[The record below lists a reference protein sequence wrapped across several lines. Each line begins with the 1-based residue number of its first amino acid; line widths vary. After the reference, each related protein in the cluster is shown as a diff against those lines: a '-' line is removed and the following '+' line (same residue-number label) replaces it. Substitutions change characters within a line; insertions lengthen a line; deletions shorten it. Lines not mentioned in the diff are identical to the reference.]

1 MEFGNEERQL
11 LAQILMD
18 NERNRITPA
27 LANGIVVTFAH
38 ELARR
43 SNTSEP
49 QNPGDQ
55 KEVLQ
60 Q

>member
-1 MEFGNEERQL
+1 MIEQFGNEERQL

-43 SNTSEP
+43 A
-49 QNPGDQ
+49 
-55 KEVLQ
+55 Q
-60 Q
+60 QEAEQSVQQGPLND